1 MQFSIVVCATNP
13 RSSKA
18 SNTPSAKLFNHISFL
33 SALKDGHRFT
43 GGGYVATCK
52 FPIPS
57 GARKEVVDGLY
68 QDILPRSR
76 RKNGVYTELFQ
87 FLHIILRYYTA
98 EYNLNPV
105 I

>member
-1 MQFSIVVCATNP
+1 MQFCVVVCTTSP
-13 RSSKA
+13 RSSKT
-18 SNTPSAKLFNHISFL
+18 SDTMSAEVFNHVSFL
-33 SALKDGHRFT
+33 SALKGDRRFT
-43 GGGYVATCK
+43 GGGYVVTCK

-76 RKNGVYTELFQ
+76 CKNGIYAQLFQ